1 MTRHHLLQHLFQ
13 VLLGLILCLF
23 IISVSVTV
31 TLNFR
36 PLYYADIHLLNIP
49 ETSGRSEEDIRANYD
64 ALIDY
69 NSFFNREPLSFPTC
83 TMSESG
89 RIHFEEVKH
98 IFDLFGWMIII
109 TLPFVMGGVILTRI
123 WHRYLWIGL
132 AGIFSI
138 VLPVLLGIMI
148 AVNWN
153 YVFVTF
159 HQLVFNNDYWIFDE
173 TTDPVITILPD
184 TFFMHC
190 ALMIFALI
198 IIGSIL
204 CLLICRYLFRKRKN
218 IKKF

>member
-1 MTRHHLLQHLFQ
+1 MSNHHIFNILSQIF
-13 VLLGLILCLF
+13 LGLILSLL
-23 IISVSVTV
+23 ILSASVTL

-36 PLYYADIHLLNIP
+36 PLYYADIHWLNIS
-49 ETSGRSEEDIRANYD
+49 ETSGLSEEDIRNNYD

-69 NSFFNREPLSFPTC
+69 NSLFNDDPLSFPTF

-89 RIHFEEVKH
+89 RIHFEEVKK
-98 IFDLFGWMIII
+98 IFDLFGWMTII
-109 TLPFVMGGVILTRI
+109 TFLTVMAGAAIT
-123 WHRYLWIGL
+123 HKQHNCLWLKL

-148 AVNWN
+148 AVNWD

-159 HQLVFNNDYWIFDE
+159 HQIVFNNDYWIFDE

-190 ALMIFALI
+190 AIMIFALVI
-198 IIGSIL
+198 AGSII
-204 CLLICRYLFRKRKN
+204 CLLLSRHLHRSF
-218 IKKF
+218 KKSDD